1 MVPPIANTHRFFVDA
16 PTIQRGS
23 TTDAELLHQWVR
35 VLRLRSGAHL
45 LLLDGVGQA
54 AHVEITA
61 LTAKSATW
69 RVIAT
74 MPAGGEAQLHVTLA
88 VSLIR
93 PERFE
98 WLLQKATEIGVHT
111 IVPINAEHSR
121 HDGDISPTKLSR
133 WQRILRE
140 AAEQACRGIVPTL
153 APVCTVRTLAPPH
166 GAHVYWCHEGAG
178 TKPLRLAPYEVGRP
192 VWLISGPEGSFSQHE
207 LTWLMQQPWQAVG
220 LGHRILRAETA
231 PLVAA
236 TIVLAQAGD
245 FDGDTDACAGKVS

>member
-1 MVPPIANTHRFFVDA
+1 MTPQIANTHRFFVDA
-16 PTIQRGS
+16 ATCQRGS
-23 TTDAELLHQWVR
+23 TTDGDLLHQWVR
-35 VLRLRSGAHL
+35 VLRVRVGDAL
-45 LLLDGVGQA
+45 LLLDGQGQA

-61 LTAKSATW
+61 ISAKTAAW

-74 MPAGGEAQLHVTLA
+74 MPAGGEPRLHVTLA

-98 WLLQKATEIGVHT
+98 WLLQKATEIGVSA
-111 IVPINAEHSR
+111 IVPLKADHSR
-121 HDGDISPTKLSR
+121 HDGEVSAQKIIR

-140 AAEQACRGIVPTL
+140 AAEQSCRGVVPHL
-153 APVCTVRTLAPPH
+153 AAACAIRALAPPH

-178 TKPLRLAPYEVGRP
+178 TLPLRHAPAEVGRP
-192 VWLISGPEGSFSQHE
+192 VWLISGPEGSFSHHE

-220 LGHRILRAETA
+220 LGSRILRAETA

-236 TIVLAQAGD
+236 TMLLAQAGD
-245 FDGDTDACAGKVS
+245 FDGDT

>member
-1 MVPPIANTHRFFVDA
+1 MVLPIANTHRFFVDA
-16 PTIQRGS
+16 ATVQRGT
-23 TTDAELLHQWVR
+23 TTDVDLLHQWSR
-35 VLRLRSGAHL
+35 VLRVRVGDAL
-45 LLLDGVGQA
+45 LLLDGQGQA
-54 AHVEITA
+54 THVEITTI
-61 LTAKSATW
+61 TANAATW

-74 MPAGGEAQLHVTLA
+74 MPAGGEPRLHVTLA

-98 WLLQKATEIGVHT
+98 WLLQKATEIGVST
-111 IVPINAEHSR
+111 IVPLKADHSR

-153 APVCTVRTLAPPH
+153 APGCTVRTLAPPH

-178 TKPLRLAPYEVGRP
+178 TMPLRQAPCEVGRP
-192 VWLISGPEGSFSQHE
+192 VWVISGPEGSFSHHE

-220 LGHRILRAETA
+220 LGSRILRAETA

-236 TIVLAQAGD
+236 TMLLAQAGD
-245 FDGDTDACAGKVS
+245 FDGDA